1 MIGRRLL
8 WINWRDL
15 DNPQG
20 GGAEVHADEV
30 LRRLAARG
38 WEATLVCHAFAG
50 CKRDQTHPTGYRIR
64 REGGANTFNFTVYRN
79 LSRWIREFSPDIVV
93 DDSNKI
99 VFAVPWLTKVPSV
112 ALIHHLF
119 GSAIHREASLPAAC
133 YVRLSEALVG
143 RMYRKT
149 TVMTGSPSA
158 RLELLERGIEDVVDV
173 GEGVDLTGY
182 APPAPGERDPDL
194 LLYLG
199 RVKKYKGLD
208 VLIRSLHRLADRF
221 PRLRL
226 EVAGSGDDVPRLREV
241 AAGLGLSDRVKFLG
255 RVSEEEKIALYRRAM
270 VALNSSLKEGWGLT
284 SIEANG
290 CGTPVV
296 ASDVPG
302 LCDSVQD
309 GKTGYLVP
317 FGDDAAM
324 ADRIGRI
331 LGDQDL
337 STRLQEN
344 SLAWAKSHTWD
355 KVADRTE
362 EVLLRNLVAP

>member
-1 MIGRRLL
+1 MKGRRVL

-15 DNPQG
+15 RNPLA

-30 LRRLAARG
+30 MKRLARNGWEIVLVSHAVPGLAAR
-38 WEATLVCHAFAG
+38 ETEN
-50 CKRDQTHPTGYRIR
+50 GYVVR
-64 REGGANTFNFTVYRN
+64 REGGQSTFNFTVYSR
-79 LSRWIREFSPDIVV
+79 LRRWIREEKPDLIV

-99 VFAVPWLTKVPSV
+99 AFAVPWIAKVPTV

-119 GSAIHREASLPAAC
+119 GSAIFREASIPAAL
-133 YVRLSEALVG
+133 YVRLSEALVP
-143 RMYRKT
+143 RIYRDV

-158 RLELLERGIEDVVDV
+158 QAELRALGIRDVVDV
-173 GEGVDLTGY
+173 GEGVDLDGY
-182 APPAPGERDPDL
+182 GPPAPGERDPDL

-208 VLIRSLHRLADRF
+208 VLIQTVALLKERF
-221 PRLRL
+221 PKVRL
-226 EVAGSGDDVPRLREV
+226 EVAGSGDDVPRLTEV
-241 AAGLGLSDRVKFLG
+241 AKSLGVSDRVKFLG
-255 RVSEEEKIALYRRAM
+255 RVSEADKIALYRRSM

-309 GKTGYLVP
+309 GKTGFLVP
-317 FGDDAAM
+317 FGDANAM
-324 ADRIGRI
+324 ADKVGRI
-331 LGDQDL
+331 LGDPALAEDL
-337 STRLQEN
+337 QSR
-344 SLAWAKSHTWD
+344 SLAWARSHTWD
-355 KVADRTE
+355 LVARRTE
-362 EVLLRNLVAP
+362 EVLRKALDGK